1 MAAARVSP
9 GDARVPCPVCGGLI
23 HPIAGKCKHCK
34 GDLAGVRGGRPAA
47 AQALP
52 SIIATNSAALNPSGH
67 TNGHNGYAPPGLNGH
82 TNGHNGHNGHS
93 NGHSAYAPI
102 PIAAQHVAMPMQL
115 ARNYEDHGPSILP
128 PRPTGRQQAAAPRA
142 AWWKSW
148 PLIVIVLAVLAIVT
162 AVVLMV
168 WPPGKSS
175 AGGGE
180 TNTKGKMLPAPE
192 RMETNPMVPK
202 DQPPAKSGDPWND
215 NQPGAK
221 IDIPDDPDDDLAGG
235 NPTPPTPTPPRG
247 RSAITGG
254 GAVMLEVSTHFCDR
268 AAACSNDDMLRALCD
283 QTRSS
288 LKMFDVQ
295 PPTSCQ
301 SRTRCLQ
308 HVDTLDCSVDFS
320 MSALTQLTTKV
331 QDCVEAVTRC

>member
-1 MAAARVSP
+1 M
-9 GDARVPCPVCGGLI
+9 CGGLI

-52 SIIATNSAALNPSGH
+52 SIIATNTAARSPATSQPSS
-67 TNGHNGYAPPGLNGH
+67 YAPPGLSNGSSYSG
-82 TNGHNGHNGHS
+82 TNGHS
-93 NGHSAYAPI
+93 NGQYAPI
-102 PIAAQHVAMPMQL
+102 PMAAQHVAMPMQL
-115 ARNYEDHGPSILP
+115 ARQYEEHAGPSILP
-128 PRPTGRQQAAAPRA
+128 PRPTGRQYATAPRA

-168 WPPGKSS
+168 WPPGKS
-175 AGGGE
+175 AAAEGE
-180 TNTKGKMLPAPE
+180 PTKANKMLPAPE

-235 NPTPPTPTPPRG
+235 NPAPTPPG
-247 RSAITGG
+247 RPGRTPITGK
-254 GAVMLEVSTHFCDR
+254 GAVLLEVSAHFCDR
-268 AAACSNDDMLRALCD
+268 AAACSNDDLLKALCT
-283 QTRSS
+283 QTKDSM
-288 LKMFDVQ
+288 KVFDVQ
-295 PPTSCQ
+295 PPLSCA
-301 SRTRCLQ
+301 SRSRCLQ
-308 HVDTLDCSVDFS
+308 HVDTLDCDVDFT
-320 MSALTQLTTKV
+320 MAGLTQLTTKI
-331 QDCVEAVTRC
+331 QDCVEAVTSC

>member
-1 MAAARVSP
+1 M
-9 GDARVPCPVCGGLI
+9 CGGLI

-52 SIIATNSAALNPSGH
+52 SIIATNTAARPASTGPASS
-67 TNGHNGYAPPGLNGH
+67 YAPPGLSNGSSY
-82 TNGHNGHNGHS
+82 NGHNGHS
-93 NGHSAYAPI
+93 NGQYAPI
-102 PIAAQHVAMPMQL
+102 PMAAQHVAMPMQL
-115 ARNYEDHGPSILP
+115 ARQYEEHAGPSILP
-128 PRPTGRQQAAAPRA
+128 PRPTGRQYATAAPRA

-168 WPPGKSS
+168 WPPGKS
-175 AGGGE
+175 AAEGE
-180 TNTKGKMLPAPE
+180 PTKANKMLPAPE
-192 RMETNPMVPK
+192 RMETNPLPPK
-202 DQPPAKSGDPWND
+202 ADLSPTKPSDPWND

-221 IDIPDDPDDDLAGG
+221 IDIPDDPDDDLAG
-235 NPTPPTPTPPRG
+235 PTPPPGRPAPG
-247 RSAITGG
+247 RSTITGA

-268 AAACSNDDMLRALCD
+268 AAACSNDDLLKALCT
-283 QTRSS
+283 QTKDSMK
-288 LKMFDVQ
+288 LFDVQ
-295 PPTSCQ
+295 PPTSCA

-308 HVDTLDCSVDFS
+308 HVDTLDCTVDFT
-320 MSALTQLTTKV
+320 MSGLTQLTTKV

>member
-1 MAAARVSP
+1 M
-9 GDARVPCPVCGGLI
+9 CGGLI

-52 SIIATNSAALNPSGH
+52 SIIATNSAALNAS
-67 TNGHNGYAPPGLNGH
+67 TNGHASSYAPPGLSPNGASYNG
-82 TNGHNGHNGHS
+82 TNGLNGTNGSGHS
-93 NGHSAYAPI
+93 NGHRAYTPS
-102 PIAAQHVAMPMQL
+102 PMAAQHVAMPMQL
-115 ARNYEDHGPSILP
+115 ARQYEEHAGPSILP
-128 PRPTGRQQAAAPRA
+128 PRPTGRMPQAASPRT

-168 WPPGKSS
+168 WPPGKS
-175 AGGGE
+175 AAAEGE
-180 TNTKGKMLPAPE
+180 PTKANKMLPTPE
-192 RMETNPMVPK
+192 RMETNPLPPK

-215 NQPGAK
+215 NNQPGAR

-235 NPTPPTPTPPRG
+235 TPTPPPPPGRPSTG
-247 RSAITGG
+247 RSSITGS
-254 GAVMLEVSTHFCDR
+254 GAVMLEVSLHFCDR
-268 AAACSNDDMLRALCD
+268 AATCSNDDMLKALCD
-283 QTRSS
+283 QTKSS
-288 LKMFDVQ
+288 MKLFDVQ
-295 PPTSCQ
+295 PPTSCA

-308 HVDTLDCSVDFS
+308 HVDTLDCTVDFS
-320 MSALTQLTTKV
+320 MSGLTQLTTKV